1 MSDRSVLNVLL
12 GVLAVGTLGIA
23 TILAAAPTL
32 LPTAVI
38 ELVATIEQT
47 VDAERALLVLGGVIG
62 LFALWRAYFSGASDV
77 TDHGVGAAYERNRPR
92 TRVQNPHG
100 DRAGNRPPTRTRE
113 TVDEPPAVEVVGE
126 EITERVDRTSRALKR
141 GSVGTVRTEAV
152 VEELRETLRAIETA
166 HAHGRGDGAD
176 ADGAD
181 ADGADAD
188 GADGAEK
195 ADGIN
200 KVDERIRRGEWTD
213 DRIAAAFLG
222 DESAGRL
229 SIWHRLRNWLFPGRT
244 FERRLER
251 TITELERYA
260 TESAGSTATT
270 GETDDARRAGGAV
283 EGGEPTNRKPDNAG
297 GDSAGDTATPP
308 EGTRA

>member
-1 MSDRSVLNVLL
+1 MSDRSGLNVLL

-23 TILAAAPTL
+23 TILAAAPTV
-32 LPTAVI
+32 LPAAII
-38 ELVATIEQT
+38 ELVATVEQT

-62 LFALWRAYFSGASDV
+62 LFALWRAYFSGAS
-77 TDHGVGAAYERNRPR
+77 GVGDRGIGTAYERNRPR

-100 DRAGNRPPTRTRE
+100 DRVGNRPPTRTRGA
-113 TVDEPPAVEVVGE
+113 VGEPSAVGVVGE

-152 VEELRETLRAIETA
+152 VEELRETLRAVER
-166 HAHGRGDGAD
+166 AHGRRDRT
-176 ADGAD
+176 D

-188 GADGAEK
+188 GADGVGK

-260 TESAGSTATT
+260 TESAESRVTT

-283 EGGEPTNRKPDNAG
+283 EDGEPTNRKPDNAG